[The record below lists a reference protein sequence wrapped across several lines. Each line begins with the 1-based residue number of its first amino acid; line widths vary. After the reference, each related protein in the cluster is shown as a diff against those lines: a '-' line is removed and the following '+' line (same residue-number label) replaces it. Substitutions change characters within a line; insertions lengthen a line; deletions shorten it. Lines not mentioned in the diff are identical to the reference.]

1 MRYYL
6 QSLPLLFLSL
16 FALASPASAQEDL
29 AKKSQD
35 AAKRGISCP
44 ENATNP
50 QPFPSHCSE
59 VYTHVGIPR
68 SPATGAPVHLIGL
81 LGVKNCQL

>member
-35 AAKRGISCP
+35 AAIRAFSCP
-44 ENATNP
+44 KNAT
-50 QPFPSHCSE
+50 
-59 VYTHVGIPR
+59 
-68 SPATGAPVHLIGL
+68 
-81 LGVKNCQL
+81 